1 MRGHFWQR
9 KFPQVFSLCRV
20 ATLKKLCCCN
30 WETGKKYSGYKK
42 YLLPKIEIKLKCN
55 SYFYFRQKL
64 EPTMTTWSLY
74 MLAIWMLL
82 TWFYWKST
90 YYLVYKNFKFEEIT
104 NPPSLSRHI
113 FCVSKNPSIRYVD
126 ISIKYGWIAKYSNDI
141 RVKILYYAQQN
152 L

>member
-1 MRGHFWQR
+1 MAEKISASFL
-9 KFPQVFSLCRV
+9 SLQSF

-42 YLLPKIEIKLKCN
+42 WYLLYYLKLKSNWNVILIFISEKNLNQPWRLGVCTCLR
-55 SYFYFRQKL
+55 YECFWRDFTGKVHR
-64 EPTMTTWSLY
+64 
-74 MLAIWMLL
+74 
-82 TWFYWKST
+82 
-90 YYLVYKNFKFEEIT
+90 YLVYKNFKFEEIT

-126 ISIKYGWIAKYSNDI
+126 ILSIKYGWIAKYYNDI